1 MTTQLRDMTKYLK
14 DWTSGLRFR
23 DGGNQNN
30 EREKILLIWRPE
42 EKKQWNESLKT
53 IRVIDFENMFFECE

>member
-14 DWTSGLRFR
+14 DGTSGLRFS

-30 EREKILLIWRPE
+30 EREKILLIWCPE

-53 IRVIDFENMFFECE
+53 IRVIDFENMFFEYE